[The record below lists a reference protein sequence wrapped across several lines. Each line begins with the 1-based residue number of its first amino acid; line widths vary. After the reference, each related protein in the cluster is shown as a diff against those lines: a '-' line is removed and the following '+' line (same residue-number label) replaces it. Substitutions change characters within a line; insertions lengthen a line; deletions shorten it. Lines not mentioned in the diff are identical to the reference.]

1 MQTEDLK
8 TRLLAAILPH
18 VTFDGWSE
26 AALRAACADLGV
38 SLRDARTVCP
48 RGALDLAVAQ
58 HEAGDALML
67 ERLRKAE
74 LGTMRM
80 RERIAHA
87 VILRLEVANDRE
99 AVRRASALFALPQH
113 AAEGARLLWRTADLI
128 WTALGDQ
135 TRDLNWYTK
144 RATLAGVLGA
154 AVLYWLGDTSD
165 DMQDTRAF
173 VAREIEGVMAIESMK
188 DKMRRN
194 PATRGIMQMKDWMA
208 ARVSAPTRVDDLPG
222 RFRP

>member
-8 TRLLAAILPH
+8 TRLLEAILPH